1 MEQKILL
8 GTEPVGRL
16 LFKLSVPTVIA
27 QVINMMYNLV
37 DRVFIGHI
45 PGEGSLALTGVGVCM
60 PLILL
65 VSALA
70 ALVSSGGAPRAS
82 IYMGRNEN
90 EYAEKILGG
99 CFTLQ
104 ILVSAV
110 FTFVLLL
117 WNEEMLLAFGA
128 SERTVEYATAYM
140 NIYAAGTVFVQLTL
154 GMSAFI
160 SCQGFTKVSMCSVV
174 IGAVLNIALDPLLI
188 FIMGMG
194 VKGAALA
201 TVISQFASCI
211 WVMAFITGK
220 RTVLRLRRSNMRLS
234 PKVILPCIALG
245 TAVFIMQASEGV
257 ISICFNSS
265 LLNYGGDTAVGT
277 MTIMTSVMMFAMLP
291 LQGIGQG
298 AQPVISYNYGAGNR
312 ERVKKAFRLLI
323 TVSIIYAVLLH
334 LAIMLVPKA
343 FVAVF
348 TTDRELIEFASPMMR
363 IYFAGLA
370 LMGIQTACQ
379 LTLTALGK
387 AVSSIIVA
395 VVRKFVLLIPLI
407 YILPHVMADRTMA
420 VYMSEPAADVIAVSF
435 TAVLFAVKFR
445 KILKDMGQTEK
456 LT

>member
-245 TAVFIMQASEGV
+245 TAVFIMQASEGI

-370 LMGIQTACQ
+370 LMGVQTACQ

>member
-174 IGAVLNIALDPLLI
+174 IGAVLNIALDPLFI

-201 TVISQFASCI
+201 TVISQFASCV

-312 ERVKKAFRLLI
+312 GRVKKAFRLLI

-334 LAIMLVPKA
+334 LAIMLVPKV

-370 LMGIQTACQ
+370 LMGVQTACQ

-420 VYMSEPAADVIAVSF
+420 VYMSEPTADVIAVSF

>member
-174 IGAVLNIALDPLLI
+174 IGAVLNIALDPLFI

-370 LMGIQTACQ
+370 LMGVQTACQ

>member
-174 IGAVLNIALDPLLI
+174 IGAVLNIALDPLFI

-312 ERVKKAFRLLI
+312 GRVKKAFRLLI

-420 VYMSEPAADVIAVSF
+420 VYMSEPVADVIAVSF

>member
-1 MEQKILL
+1 MQQKIYL

-16 LFKLSVPTVIA
+16 MFRLSVPTVIA

-90 EYAEKILGG
+90 EYAEKILGS

-110 FTFVLLL
+110 FTMVLLL

-128 SERTVEYATAYM
+128 SDRTIEYATAYM

-160 SCQGFTKVSMCSVV
+160 SCQGFTKVSMYSVV

-188 FIMGMG
+188 FVMGMG
-194 VKGAALA
+194 VRGAALA
-201 TVISQFASCI
+201 TVISQSASCV
-211 WVMAFITGK
+211 WVMAFLTGEK
-220 RTVLRLRRSNMRLS
+220 TVLRLKRSNLGLS
-234 PKVILPCIALG
+234 PKVILPCVALG

-257 ISICFNSS
+257 ISVCFNSS

-312 ERVKKAFRLLI
+312 ERVKKAFRLLLV
-323 TVSIIYAVLLH
+323 VSVIYAVILH
-334 LAIMLVPKA
+334 LAIMLAPQV
-343 FVAVF
+343 FVSVF
-348 TTDRELIEFASPMMR
+348 TQDRELIEFAAPMMR

-370 LMGIQTACQ
+370 LLGVQTACQ

-387 AVSSIIVA
+387 SVSSIVVA

-407 YILPHVMADRTMA
+407 YILPHMIADRTMA
-420 VYMSEPAADVIAVSF
+420 VYMSEPVADVIAVSF
-435 TAVLFAVKFR
+435 TAVLFTCKFR
-445 KILKDMGQTEK
+445 KTLREK
-456 LT
+456 LP

>member
-174 IGAVLNIALDPLLI
+174 IGAVLNIALDPLFI

-323 TVSIIYAVLLH
+323 TVSIIYSVLLH

-370 LMGIQTACQ
+370 LMGVQTACQ

>member
-174 IGAVLNIALDPLLI
+174 IGAVLNIALDPLFI

>member
-174 IGAVLNIALDPLLI
+174 IGAVLNIALDPLFI

-211 WVMAFITGK
+211 WVMTFITGK

-312 ERVKKAFRLLI
+312 GRVKKAFRLLI

-370 LMGIQTACQ
+370 LMGVQTACQ

-420 VYMSEPAADVIAVSF
+420 VYMSEPAADVVAVSF

>member
-174 IGAVLNIALDPLLI
+174 IGAVLNIALDPLFI

-211 WVMAFITGK
+211 WVMTFITGK

-312 ERVKKAFRLLI
+312 GRVKKAFRLLI

-370 LMGIQTACQ
+370 LMGVQTACQ

>member
-201 TVISQFASCI
+201 TVISQFASCV

-312 ERVKKAFRLLI
+312 GRVKKAFRLLI

>member
-174 IGAVLNIALDPLLI
+174 IGAVLNIALDPLFI

-312 ERVKKAFRLLI
+312 GRVKKAFRLLI

-370 LMGIQTACQ
+370 LMGVQTACQ

-420 VYMSEPAADVIAVSF
+420 VYMSEPAADVVAVSF

>member
-201 TVISQFASCI
+201 TVISQFASCV

-312 ERVKKAFRLLI
+312 GRVKKAFRLLI
-323 TVSIIYAVLLH
+323 TVSIIYAMLLH

-370 LMGIQTACQ
+370 LMGVQTACQ

>member
-174 IGAVLNIALDPLLI
+174 IGAVLNIALDPLFI

-220 RTVLRLRRSNMRLS
+220 RTVLRLRCSNMRLS

-312 ERVKKAFRLLI
+312 GRVKKAFRLLI

-370 LMGIQTACQ
+370 LMGVQTACQ

-420 VYMSEPAADVIAVSF
+420 VYMSEPAADVVAVSF

>member
-174 IGAVLNIALDPLLI
+174 IGAVLNIALDPLFI

-334 LAIMLVPKA
+334 LAIMLVPKV

-370 LMGIQTACQ
+370 LMGVQTACQ

-420 VYMSEPAADVIAVSF
+420 VYMSEPTADVIAVSF

>member
-312 ERVKKAFRLLI
+312 GRVKKAFRLLI
-323 TVSIIYAVLLH
+323 TVSIIYSVLLH

-348 TTDRELIEFASPMMR
+348 TTDRELVEFASPMMR

-370 LMGIQTACQ
+370 LMGVQTACQ

-435 TAVLFAVKFR
+435 TAVLFAFKFR

>member
-174 IGAVLNIALDPLLI
+174 IGAVLNIALDPLFI

-220 RTVLRLRRSNMRLS
+220 RTVLRLRCSNMRLS

-312 ERVKKAFRLLI
+312 GRVKKAFRLLI

-370 LMGIQTACQ
+370 LMGVQTACQ

-435 TAVLFAVKFR
+435 TAVLFAFKFR

>member
-174 IGAVLNIALDPLLI
+174 IGAVLNIALDPMFI

-220 RTVLRLRRSNMRLS
+220 RTVLRLRCSNMRLS

-323 TVSIIYAVLLH
+323 TVSIIYSVLLH

-370 LMGIQTACQ
+370 LMGVQTACQ

>member
-174 IGAVLNIALDPLLI
+174 IGAVLNIALDPLFI

-312 ERVKKAFRLLI
+312 GRVKKAFRLLI

-334 LAIMLVPKA
+334 LAIMLVPKV

-370 LMGIQTACQ
+370 LMGVQTACQ

-420 VYMSEPAADVIAVSF
+420 VYMSEPTADVIAVSF

>member
-140 NIYAAGTVFVQLTL
+140 NIYAVGTVFVQLTL

-174 IGAVLNIALDPLLI
+174 IGAVLNIALDPLFI

-201 TVISQFASCI
+201 TVISQFASCV

-312 ERVKKAFRLLI
+312 GRVKKAFRLLI

-370 LMGIQTACQ
+370 LMGVQTACQ

>member
-174 IGAVLNIALDPLLI
+174 IGAVLNIALDPLFI

-312 ERVKKAFRLLI
+312 GRVKKAFRLLI

-343 FVAVF
+343 FVVVF

-370 LMGIQTACQ
+370 LMGVQTACQ

>member
-312 ERVKKAFRLLI
+312 GRVKKAFRLLI

-370 LMGIQTACQ
+370 LMGVQTACQ

>member
-174 IGAVLNIALDPLLI
+174 IGAVLNIALDPLFI

-312 ERVKKAFRLLI
+312 GRVKKAFRLLI

-370 LMGIQTACQ
+370 LMGVQTACQ

>member
-140 NIYAAGTVFVQLTL
+140 NIYAVGTVFVQLTL

-174 IGAVLNIALDPLLI
+174 IGAVLNIALDPLFI

-312 ERVKKAFRLLI
+312 GRVKKAFRLLI

-370 LMGIQTACQ
+370 LMGVQTACQ

>member
-312 ERVKKAFRLLI
+312 GRVKKAFRLLI
-323 TVSIIYAVLLH
+323 TVSIIYSVLLH

-370 LMGIQTACQ
+370 LMGVQTACQ

>member
-1 MEQKILL
+1 MEQKIIL

-174 IGAVLNIALDPLLI
+174 IGAVLNIALDPLFI

-220 RTVLRLRRSNMRLS
+220 RTVLRLRCSNMRLS

-312 ERVKKAFRLLI
+312 GRVKKAFRLLI
-323 TVSIIYAVLLH
+323 TVSIIYSVLLH

-370 LMGIQTACQ
+370 LMGVQTACQ

>member
-312 ERVKKAFRLLI
+312 GRVKKAFRLLI

-348 TTDRELIEFASPMMR
+348 TTDRELVEFASPMMR

-370 LMGIQTACQ
+370 LMGVQTACQ

>member
-312 ERVKKAFRLLI
+312 GRVKKAFRLLI

-370 LMGIQTACQ
+370 LMGVQTACQ

-420 VYMSEPAADVIAVSF
+420 VYMSEPTADVIAVSF

>member
-174 IGAVLNIALDPLLI
+174 IGAVLNIALDPLFI

-312 ERVKKAFRLLI
+312 GRVKKAFRLLI
-323 TVSIIYAVLLH
+323 TVSIIYSVLLH

-370 LMGIQTACQ
+370 LMGVQTACQ

>member
-8 GTEPVGRL
+8 GKEPVGRL

-174 IGAVLNIALDPLLI
+174 IGAVLNIALDPLFI

-220 RTVLRLRRSNMRLS
+220 RTVLRLRCSNMRLS

-312 ERVKKAFRLLI
+312 GRVKKAFRLLI
-323 TVSIIYAVLLH
+323 TVSIIYSVLLH

-370 LMGIQTACQ
+370 LMGVQTACQ

-420 VYMSEPAADVIAVSF
+420 VYMSEPVADVIAVSF

>member
-174 IGAVLNIALDPLLI
+174 IGAVLNIALDPLFI

-201 TVISQFASCI
+201 TVISQFASCV

-312 ERVKKAFRLLI
+312 GRVKKAFRLLI

-370 LMGIQTACQ
+370 LMGVQTACQ

>member
-174 IGAVLNIALDPLLI
+174 IGAVLNIALDPLFI

-201 TVISQFASCI
+201 TVISQFASCV

-312 ERVKKAFRLLI
+312 GRVKKAFRLLI
-323 TVSIIYAVLLH
+323 TVSIIYSVLLH

-370 LMGIQTACQ
+370 LMGVQTACQ

>member
-174 IGAVLNIALDPLLI
+174 IGAVLNIALDPLFI

-298 AQPVISYNYGAGNR
+298 AQPVISYNYGAGKR
-312 ERVKKAFRLLI
+312 ERVNKAFRLLI
-323 TVSIIYAVLLH
+323 TVSIIYSVLLH
-334 LAIMLVPKA
+334 LALMLVPKA

-370 LMGIQTACQ
+370 LMGVQTACQ

>member
-128 SERTVEYATAYM
+128 SERTVEDATAYM

-174 IGAVLNIALDPLLI
+174 IGAVLNIALDPLFI

-312 ERVKKAFRLLI
+312 GRVKKAFRLLI
-323 TVSIIYAVLLH
+323 TVSIIYSVLLH

-370 LMGIQTACQ
+370 LMGVQTACQ

>member
-8 GTEPVGRL
+8 GKEPVGRL

-174 IGAVLNIALDPLLI
+174 IGAVLNIALDPLFI

-220 RTVLRLRRSNMRLS
+220 RTVLRLRCSNMRLS

-323 TVSIIYAVLLH
+323 TVSIIYSVLLH

-370 LMGIQTACQ
+370 LMGVQTACQ

>member
-174 IGAVLNIALDPLLI
+174 IGAVLNIALDPLFI

-312 ERVKKAFRLLI
+312 GRVKKAFRLLI

>member
-312 ERVKKAFRLLI
+312 GRVKKAFRLLI
-323 TVSIIYAVLLH
+323 TVSIIYSVLLH

-348 TTDRELIEFASPMMR
+348 TTDRELVEFASPMMR

-370 LMGIQTACQ
+370 LMGVQTACQ

>member
-211 WVMAFITGK
+211 WVMTFITGK

-312 ERVKKAFRLLI
+312 GRVKKAFRLLI

-370 LMGIQTACQ
+370 LMGVQTACQ

>member
-174 IGAVLNIALDPLLI
+174 IGAVLNIALDPLFI
-188 FIMGMG
+188 FILGMG

-312 ERVKKAFRLLI
+312 GRVKKAFRLLI

-370 LMGIQTACQ
+370 LMGVQTACQ

-420 VYMSEPAADVIAVSF
+420 VYMSEPAADVVAVSF

>member
-8 GTEPVGRL
+8 GKEPVGRL

-90 EYAEKILGG
+90 EYAEKILCG

-174 IGAVLNIALDPLLI
+174 IGAVLNIALDPLFI

-220 RTVLRLRRSNMRLS
+220 RTVLRLRCSNMRLS

-312 ERVKKAFRLLI
+312 GRVKKAFRLLI
-323 TVSIIYAVLLH
+323 TVSIIYSVLLH

-370 LMGIQTACQ
+370 LMGVQTACQ